1 MPDKQQ
7 VQRAVQNRYKI
18 HLGPQHLFLP
28 ISPPP
33 HDSAQPPI
41 QTTLLTTKSFIQ
53 TRHDK
58 MQFTAVVVAALAC
71 ASSVS
76 ALIPSF
82 TSFGSPLGGGM
93 SGCGNQSGLVNI
105 AALTQ
110 NICGSPA
117 GPSAMSCGNQAG
129 VLNVGLLSS
138 NNCGGSLYAR
148 SDVSLPSFSANH
160 PCHGK
165 MSSETNL
172 SLICISSS
180 SHSHLKDSKNADH
193 TA

>member
-1 MPDKQQ
+1 LQDEQQ
-7 VQRAVQNRYKI
+7 VRRALQNRYKI
-18 HLGPQHLFLP
+18 HPGPQHFPLISLP
-28 ISPPP
+28 LY
-33 HDSAQPPI
+33 DSAQPPT
-41 QTTLLTTKSFIQ
+41 QTTPLTTKSFIQ

-58 MQFTAVVVAALAC
+58 MQFTGVVVAALAF
-71 ASSVS
+71 ASSAS

-148 SDVSLPSFSANH
+148 ND
-160 PCHGK
+160 
-165 MSSETNL
+165 
-172 SLICISSS
+172 
-180 SHSHLKDSKNADH
+180 DSKKADH

>member
-1 MPDKQQ
+1 
-7 VQRAVQNRYKI
+7 VRRALQNRYKI
-18 HLGPQHLFLP
+18 HPGPQHFLL
-28 ISPPP
+28 ISLPLY
-33 HDSAQPPI
+33 DSAQLPTQP
-41 QTTLLTTKSFIQ
+41 TPLTTKSFIQ

-71 ASSVS
+71 TSSVS

-82 TSFGSPLGGGM
+82 TSFGNPLGGGM
-93 SGCGNQSGLVNI
+93 SGCGNQAGLVNV

-117 GPSAMSCGNQAG
+117 GPSPMSCGNQAG

-138 NNCGGSLYAR
+138 NNCAGMSGGSLYAR
-148 SDVSLPSFSANH
+148 ND
-160 PCHGK
+160 
-165 MSSETNL
+165 
-172 SLICISSS
+172 
-180 SHSHLKDSKNADH
+180 DSNKADH